1 MLIFLVCLNVLALS
15 IFLMWYGKEK
25 NNEDINMGGFALCA
39 IACIILFALIVT
51 MICCGVG
58 SREKATQLNIDYAN
72 LEYYITHL
80 DDYKERTVI
89 ESVNRYNAELKS
101 FRAKQQSPW
110 LNWFYPGDLSEC
122 GYIIWKD

>member
-1 MLIFLVCLNVLALS
+1 MLIFLICLNILALS
-15 IFLMWYGKEK
+15 IFLMWYGNEK
-25 NNEDINMGGFALCA
+25 NSDEISAGGLALCM
-39 IACIILFALIVT
+39 IICVILIFLIITVFS
-51 MICCGVG
+51 CGAE

-89 ESVNRYNAELKS
+89 ESVNRYNAELKN

-122 GYIIWKD
+122 GYIIWK

>member
-25 NNEDINMGGFALCA
+25 NNEDINMSGSALSV
-39 IACIILFALIVT
+39 IAGLILMALIV
-51 MICCGVG
+51 IVFCGG
-58 SREKATQLNIDYAN
+58 AENREKATQLNIDYAN

-80 DDYKERTVI
+80 DDYKERTVV

-110 LNWFYPGDLSEC
+110 LNWFYPGDLSKC

>member
-1 MLIFLVCLNVLALS
+1 MLIFLICLNILALS
-15 IFLMWYGKEK
+15 IFLMWYGNEK
-25 NNEDINMGGFALCA
+25 NSDEIGAGGFALCMLA
-39 IACIILFALIVT
+39 GLILIVT
-51 MICCGVG
+51 VFYGG
-58 SREKATQLNIDYAN
+58 AESREKATQLNIDYAN

-80 DDYKERTVI
+80 DDYKERTVV

-122 GYIIWKD
+122 EYVIWKDN